1 MATNYPLL
9 AAIDV
14 VGEIVTTDGG
24 VQFAITTGC
33 VALALSVKEP
43 TARMDGILG
52 TPRKIK
58 SYSLVP
64 P

>member
-33 VALALSVKEP
+33 VVLALSVKEP
-43 TARMDGILG
+43 TARMDGI
-52 TPRKIK
+52 
-58 SYSLVP
+58 
-64 P
+64 